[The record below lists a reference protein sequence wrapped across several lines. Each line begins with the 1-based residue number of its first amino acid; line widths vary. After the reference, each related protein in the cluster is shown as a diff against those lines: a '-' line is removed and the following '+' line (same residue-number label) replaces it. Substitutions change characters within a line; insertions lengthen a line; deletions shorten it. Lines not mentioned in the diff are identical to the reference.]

1 MLTNAQKKLI
11 RSLEQKKY
19 RDRHGLFVVEGPKA
33 VREFMKYQEPEILLT
48 DIEEIRQVSFLKHP
62 QEMLAVFR
70 SPTKTPQSPTPP
82 LPPGGGSLT
91 NDSKIEET
99 IDKSNFNPPPLGGR
113 AGVGLGGLRGLLL
126 ALDGVQDPG
135 NLGTIIRI
143 ADWFGIKQIVC
154 SKDTADAYNPK
165 TVQATMGSL
174 VRINIIYVESLAE
187 WLGSLPEG
195 TPIYGT
201 LLDGENIYEQK
212 LSQEGVIV
220 MGNEGNGISEEVR
233 KLVTHKLLI
242 PSFSDGDTAESL
254 NVAIA
259 TAITCSEFRRQ

>member
-33 VREFMKYQEPEILLT
+33 VREFMKYQQPEILLT
-48 DIEEIRQVSFLKHP
+48 DIEEIKQVSFLKHP

-70 SPTKTPQSPTPP
+70 SPTPT
-82 LPPGGGSLT
+82 LPPGGGGLA
-91 NDSKIEET
+91 NDSAEGNS
-99 IDKSNFNPPPLGGR
+99 DSNTYLNLSPTGG
-113 AGVGLGGLRGLLL
+113 GVGGGLLL

-174 VRINIIYVESLAE
+174 ARINIIYVESLGE
-187 WLGSLPEG
+187 WFQSLPEG

-201 LLDGENIYEQK
+201 LLDGENIYEQT

-259 TAITCSEFRRQ
+259 TAITCSEFRRK

>member
-62 QEMLAVFR
+62 QDMLAVFNTSATKANLNLSPR
-70 SPTKTPQSPTPP
+70 SGGV
-82 LPPGGGSLT
+82 GGGL
-91 NDSKIEET
+91 I
-99 IDKSNFNPPPLGGR
+99 
-113 AGVGLGGLRGLLL
+113 L

-143 ADWFGIKQIVC
+143 ADWFGIKKIVC
-154 SKDTADAYNPK
+154 SKETADAYNPK

-174 VRINIIYVESLAE
+174 ARINIIYVESLAE
-187 WLGSLPEG
+187 WLQSQPEG

-201 LLDGENIYEQK
+201 LLDGNNIYEQD
-212 LSQEGVIV
+212 LTQEGVIV

-259 TAITCSEFRRQ
+259 TAITCSEFKRK

>member
-1 MLTNAQKKLI
+1 MLTNSQKKLI

-33 VREFMKYQEPEILLT
+33 VREFLKYQEPEILLT
-48 DIEEIRQVSFLKHP
+48 DIEEIKQVSFLKNP
-62 QEMLAVFR
+62 QSELAVFR
-70 SPTKTPQSPTPP
+70 IPTPT

-91 NDSKIEET
+91 NDSAEEKT
-99 IDKSNFNPPPLGGR
+99 NVSLSPPGG
-113 AGVGLGGLRGLLL
+113 GVGGGLLL

-154 SKDTADAYNPK
+154 SRETADAYNPK

-174 VRINIIYVESLAE
+174 ARIRIKYVDSLPD
-187 WLGSLPEG
+187 WIKSLPEG

-201 LLDGENIYEQK
+201 LLDGENIYQQK
-212 LSQEGVIV
+212 LTQQGVIV
-220 MGNEGNGISEEVR
+220 MGNEGNGISQEVR
-233 KLVTHKLLI
+233 QLVTHKLLI

-259 TAITCSEFRRQ
+259 TAITCSEFKRL

>member
-33 VREFMKYQEPEILLT
+33 VREFLKYQKPEILLT
-48 DIEEIRQVSFLKHP
+48 DPEEIKQVSFLKHP
-62 QEMLAVFR
+62 QEMLAVFKI
-70 SPTKTPQSPTPP
+70 STASSEEKP
-82 LPPGGGSLT
+82 L
-91 NDSKIEET
+91 ET
-99 IDKSNFNPPPLGGR
+99 
-113 AGVGLGGLRGLLL
+113 GLRI

-174 VRINIIYVESLAE
+174 ARINIIYVESLAD
-187 WLGSLPEG
+187 WLKSLPKG
-195 TPIYGT
+195 TPVYGT
-201 LLDGENIYEQK
+201 LLDGDNIYEQK

-220 MGNEGNGISEEVR
+220 MGNEGKGISEDVR
-233 KLVTHKLLI
+233 KNVTHKLLI

>member
-1 MLTNAQKKLI
+1 MLSNSQKKLI

-48 DIEEIRQVSFLKHP
+48 DIEEIKQVSFLKNP

-70 SPTKTPQSPTPP
+70 IPGSDCEQSSIINSQ
-82 LPPGGGSLT
+82 LSIVNCLW
-91 NDSKIEET
+91 
-99 IDKSNFNPPPLGGR
+99 
-113 AGVGLGGLRGLLL
+113 L

-143 ADWFGIKQIVC
+143 ADWFGIKKIVC
-154 SKDTADAYNPK
+154 SRDTADAFNPK

-174 VRINIIYVESLAE
+174 ARISINYVDSLPD
-187 WLGSLPEG
+187 WIKSLPEG
-195 TPIYGT
+195 TPVYGT
-201 LLDGENIYEQK
+201 LLDGENIYQQK
-212 LSQEGVIV
+212 LTQHGVIV
-220 MGNEGNGISEEVR
+220 MGNEGNGISQEVR
-233 KLVTHKLLI
+233 QLVTHKLLI

-259 TAITCSEFRRQ
+259 TAITCSEFRR

>member
-33 VREFMKYQEPEILLT
+33 VREFMKYQQPEILLT
-48 DIEEIRQVSFLKHP
+48 DIEEIKQVSFLKHP
-62 QEMLAVFR
+62 QEMLAVF
-70 SPTKTPQSPTPP
+70 KTITPSA
-82 LPPGGGSLT
+82 L
-91 NDSKIEET
+91 NE
-99 IDKSNFNPPPLGGR
+99 
-113 AGVGLGGLRGLLL
+113 GLQI

-174 VRINIIYVESLAE
+174 ARINIIYVESLGE
-187 WLGSLPEG
+187 WLQSLPEG

-201 LLDGENIYEQK
+201 LLDGENIYEQT

-259 TAITCSEFRRQ
+259 TAITCSEFRR